1 MDSSATERRKL
12 NFIFYVMASY
22 EVLTEVEHR
31 KDLNKMQNE
40 ICFLIA
46 YSSITS

>member
-1 MDSSATERRKL
+1 MKL
-12 NFIFYVMASY
+12 
-22 EVLTEVEHR
+22 EVEYR

-46 YSSITS
+46 HSFAIS